1 MTGPARR
8 PTGALLFVLRIS
20 RCGTGASP
28 DTAARSSVFTGPPL
42 FTRVLP

>member
-1 MTGPARR
+1 MIGVTRR
-8 PTGALLFVLRIS
+8 PTGALLLVPRAS

-28 DTAARSSVFTGPPL
+28 DTAGRSSVFTCPPP